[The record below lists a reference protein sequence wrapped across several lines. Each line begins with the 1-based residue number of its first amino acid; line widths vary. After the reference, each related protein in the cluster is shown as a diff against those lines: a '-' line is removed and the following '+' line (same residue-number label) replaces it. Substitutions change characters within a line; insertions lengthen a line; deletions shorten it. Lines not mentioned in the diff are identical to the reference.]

1 MHLVFSFE
9 SFEWI
14 LYLEMCI
21 VYCSR
26 HTIELIY
33 QHHRQ
38 KEKKLPHHGT
48 KQEGIHMIL
57 FVPNK
62 IFSRSEGKK
71 SLLVLHIFRVF
82 DFSRKAKKIDPF
94 FAKNCEKRYFT
105 PYSSKIPL
113 ILYQNDAILSDD
125 WNPKAAQCSIRP

>member
-1 MHLVFSFE
+1 MDIVPRN
-9 SFEWI
+9 
-14 LYLEMCI
+14 

-33 QHHRQ
+33 QHHIGKR
-38 KEKKLPHHGT
+38 EIFHTMVP

-71 SLLVLHIFRVF
+71 SLPK
-82 DFSRKAKKIDPF
+82 SKAKK
-94 FAKNCEKRYFT
+94 
-105 PYSSKIPL
+105 
-113 ILYQNDAILSDD
+113 
-125 WNPKAAQCSIRP
+125 